1 MKNYCTLFDSN
12 YIMRGLAMYNSL
24 KKYSKDFH
32 LYIFAFDDN
41 CHNKLRELKLENV
54 TVISLN
60 EFEDEE
66 LLEVKPTR
74 TAGEYCWT
82 STPSTILYCIERY
95 ELEFCTYLDA
105 DLYFFSNPD
114 VLINEMEEAG
124 KSVLITNHR
133 YTPEYDQSS
142 TSGIYCVQFMTFKND
157 EKGLKVLKWW
167 RNACLD
173 WCYARQENGKFG
185 DQKYLDTW
193 PNQFEGIHDLE
204 NLGGGVAPW
213 NIQQYIFDNNLVGE
227 EVTTGNRFDLIFY
240 HFHGFKVYS
249 NNYYDC
255 NMYELSDENIEYI
268 YKPYINELL
277 LIKKMYFYN
286 KNTNDFKNLI
296 AKTEIIKKY
305 LRAIKAKLCNRKY
318 FVNVYR
324 Y

>member
-24 KKYSKDFH
+24 KKQSKDFH

-41 CHNKLRELKLENV
+41 CHNKLKELKLENV

-66 LLEVKPTR
+66 LLKVKPTR

-82 STPSTILYCIERY
+82 STPSTVLYCIERY
-95 ELEFCTYLDA
+95 ELESCTYLDA

-114 VLINEMEEAG
+114 VLIDEMEKAG

-133 YTPEYDQSS
+133 YTPEYDQSV
-142 TSGIYCVQFMTFKND
+142 TSGIYCVQFMTFKNS
-157 EKGLKVLKWW
+157 EKGLKVLNWW
-167 RNACLD
+167 RNACID
-173 WCYARQENGKFG
+173 WCYARTEDGKFG
-185 DQKYLDTW
+185 DQKYLDMW
-193 PNQFEGIHDLE
+193 PSQFEGIHDLE
-204 NLGGGVAPW
+204 HLGGGVAPW
-213 NIQQYIFDNNLVGE
+213 NIQQYTFDNNRVGHE
-227 EVTTGNRFDLIFY
+227 ITTGKRFDLIFY

-277 LIKKMYFYN
+277 LIKKMYFYD
-286 KNTNDFKNLI
+286 KNTNDFKNSI
-296 AKTEIIKKY
+296 AKVEIIKKY
-305 LRAIKAKLCNRKY
+305 LRAIKAKLYNRKY

>member
-1 MKNYCTLFDSN
+1 MRNYCTLFDSN

-41 CHNKLRELKLENV
+41 CYNKLRELKLENV

-95 ELEFCTYLDA
+95 ELESCTYLDA

-114 VLINEMEEAG
+114 VLIDEMEKAG

-133 YTPEYDQSS
+133 YTSEYDQSV

>member
-24 KKYSKDFH
+24 KRHSNDFH

-41 CHNKLRELKLENV
+41 CYNKLKELRLENV
-54 TVISLN
+54 IVIRLN

-66 LLEVKPTR
+66 LLKVKPTR

-82 STPSTILYCIERY
+82 STPSTILYC
-95 ELEFCTYLDA
+95 LEKYKLESCTYLDA
-105 DLYFFSNPD
+105 DLYFYANPD
-114 VLINEMEEAG
+114 VLIDEMENAG
-124 KSVLITNHR
+124 KSIVITNHR
-133 YTPEYDQSS
+133 YTPEYDQSA

-157 EKGLKVLKWW
+157 EKGLKALKWW
-167 RNACLD
+167 RNVCLN
-173 WCYARQENGKFG
+173 WCYARQEDGKFG

-193 PNQFEGIHDLE
+193 PIQFEGVHELK

-213 NIQQYIFDNNLVGE
+213 NIQQYKLDNNLIGE
-227 EVTTGNRFDLIFY
+227 ELSSEKKFELIFY

-255 NMYELSDENIEYI
+255 NMYELSHKVIKYI
-268 YKPYINELL
+268 YKPYIDELL
-277 LIKKMYFYN
+277 LIKKMYFGN
-286 KNTNDFKNLI
+286 KNTNDFKNTI
-296 AKTEIIKKY
+296 SKIEIIKKY
-305 LRAIKAKLCNRKY
+305 LRVIKAKLYNRKY
-318 FVNVYR
+318 FVNIYT

>member
-24 KKYSKDFH
+24 KKYSKNFQ

-41 CHNKLRELKLENV
+41 CYNKLNELKLENV

-95 ELEFCTYLDA
+95 ELESCTYLDA

-114 VLINEMEEAG
+114 VLIDEMEKAG

-133 YTPEYDQSS
+133 YTSEYDQSV